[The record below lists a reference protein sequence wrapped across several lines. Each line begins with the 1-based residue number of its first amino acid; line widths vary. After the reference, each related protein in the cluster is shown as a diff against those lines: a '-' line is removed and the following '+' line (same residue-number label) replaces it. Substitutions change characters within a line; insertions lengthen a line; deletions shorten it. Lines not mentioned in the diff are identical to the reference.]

1 MKKDS
6 GVTRTSFWKK
16 MKLSSRMSVAIGLLS
31 VLVLVGLS
39 FAIISMGKVAVN
51 SALQGNMNDK
61 IRLGIADL
69 DNLVTQAEIT
79 ANTIR

>member
-6 GVTRTSFWKK
+6 NATRISLWKR
-16 MKLSSRMSVAIGLLS
+16 MKLSSRMSVAIGCLS

-51 SALQGNMNDK
+51 NALQGNMNDK

-69 DNLVTQAEIT
+69 DNLVTQA
-79 ANTIR
+79 